1 MSPGPSRA
9 IIPLIMITSVTTS
22 AAQARRSQR
31 PARLSL
37 RRLQQSLRQGPER
50 LLQVIVPSFG
60 GIPLRQLK
68 EIQGLEH
75 YAERTLSHS
84 LWQLRDPRRAV
95 IFISHTMVDPAFVDS
110 ILSKLPEDAHE
121 RLHMISLDGDRSAR
135 PLTQKLLCDEQA
147 LAQIRALIDPP
158 ETVIV
163 PFLVSGDEKR
173 LARQLGLPLLG
184 TTSADLNTKSG
195 SHRVFQEAAI
205 PRQPASI
212 GLCSSDQ
219 LIEVLYRWYRSNASS
234 CVAIKLDSGVSGLGI
249 IKIPRTAL
257 AAVLDSSTG
266 VRAFS
271 EAVKLLLPVLAL
283 QPWTELERDLNEGY
297 IVEQWFEGRVDSSPS
312 VQGEIAP
319 DGSVRVVATHEQ
331 VLEGPVYQGAT
342 FPAFPRDRALRAQL
356 MRFGERIGRVL
367 ARMGAIGC
375 YGADFVY
382 GRYAHTP
389 TGRRVLRA
397 IEINLRQGGTTHLAR
412 NAIALSHGRFDR
424 ATGLILGRDDRP
436 VYYVSTDNGYSE
448 ALRGY
453 RPSEVIR
460 MLSRLDVNIHLLAPE
475 HGKIGF
481 QAFGSSPEGAQRL
494 YDNTLR
500 LLRQAPRRHPSAR

>member
-1 MSPGPSRA
+1 
-9 IIPLIMITSVTTS
+9 MITFDTSS
-22 AAQARRSQR
+22 AAQARGCPR

-50 LLQVIVPSFG
+50 LHQVVVPSFG

-68 EIQGLEH
+68 EIRGLEH

-84 LWQLRDPRRAV
+84 LWQLRDPGRVV
-95 IFISHTMVDPAFVDS
+95 IFISHTVVDPAVVDS
-110 ILSKLPEDAHE
+110 ILAKLPAGAHE
-121 RLHMISLDGDRSAR
+121 RLHMISLDGDRSPR
-135 PLTQKLLCDEQA
+135 PLTQKLLCDGRA
-147 LAQIRALIDPP
+147 LAQIRALVDPR
-158 ETVIV
+158 EAVIV
-163 PFLVSGDEKR
+163 PFLVSGDEKD

-184 TTSADLNTKSG
+184 STNASLNTKSG

-212 GLCSSDQ
+212 GLCSSDE
-219 LIEVLYRWYRSNASS
+219 LSEVLFRWYRSNASS

-249 IKIPRTAL
+249 IKIPRTTL
-257 AAVLDSSTG
+257 AAVLGTSTDA
-266 VRAFS
+266 RAFS
-271 EAVKLLLPVLAL
+271 DAVKILLPGLAS
-283 QPWTELERDLNEGY
+283 QPWTELDGDLKKGY
-297 IVEQWFEGRVDSSPS
+297 IVEQWFEGRVESSPS

-342 FPAFPRDRALRAQL
+342 FPAFPRDQALRAQL

-367 ARMGAIGC
+367 ARMGAIGS

-382 GRYAHTP
+382 GRYDRTP

-412 NAIALSHGRFDR
+412 NAIALSRGRFDR
-424 ATGLILGRDDRP
+424 ATGLIFCRDDKP
-436 VYYVSTDNGYSE
+436 VYYVSTDNGHSE

-481 QAFGSSPEGAQRL
+481 QAFGSTPEAAQRL
-494 YDNTLR
+494 HDNTLR
-500 LLRQAPRRHPSAR
+500 LLRQVPRRRPAVR